1 MDNLTT
7 ALEALAASAG
17 TDARKDHRLEVVVD
31 RDTDA
36 VLRALARELAGTG
49 DPKMYR
55 SKAARVLIR
64 EGAMAIRAK
73 RAREAARTVTA
84 GK

>member
-17 TDARKDHRLEVVVD
+17 TARKTHRLEAAIDRETDVV
-31 RDTDA
+31 
-36 VLRALARELAGTG
+36 LRELAKELAGEG

-55 SKAARVLIR
+55 SRAARELLR
-64 EGAMAIRAK
+64 EGALAMRAK
-73 RAREAARTVTA
+73 RARRVTV
-84 GK
+84 K